1 MSSFQ
6 ITAKFDT
13 FPGNMTYHWTG
24 EDFKDPAKYGD
35 SFESIQTAEI
45 EFDQAVKAVTREFNT
60 GAEVLLE
67 LWESRPVGEP
77 DEDGD
82 YENYESI
89 LIKSQTV
96 IA

>member
-6 ITAKFDT
+6 ITATFDT
-13 FPGNMTYHWTG
+13 FPGEMTYHWTG
-24 EDFKDPAKYGD
+24 EKFKDPAKHGD
-35 SFESIQTAEI
+35 SFTSRETAEI
-45 EFDQAVKAVTREFNT
+45 EFGKAAKAVTREFSA
-60 GAEVLLE
+60 GAEVFLE
-67 LWESRPVGEP
+67 LWETRPVGEP